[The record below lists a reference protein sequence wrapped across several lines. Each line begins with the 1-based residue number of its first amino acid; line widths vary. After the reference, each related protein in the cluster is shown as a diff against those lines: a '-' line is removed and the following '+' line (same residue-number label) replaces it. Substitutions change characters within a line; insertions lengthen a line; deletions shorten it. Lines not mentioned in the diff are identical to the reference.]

1 MNEDALLH
9 AIGVADSCELMSA
22 GFAFPD
28 EDLANALSSG
38 LFADDALACLLDADA
53 GEAALGRASAALSD
67 FARMDAAELFEF
79 LRKGH
84 TIMFLTPG
92 NDVPV
97 WPYEAAFR
105 YTAENHQGAPSLFRS
120 ARTIDVERHMREA
133 GVLPKNARREPSD
146 SVWNEFSFLSFLYGS
161 LAAALQ
167 EGRDDDAEVWRDRIT
182 RFWDEHASCWLSA
195 FMEKTRGEGP
205 VQTYGKEYA
214 ALASLG
220 QIVLDMVDADVSQW
234 KRRG

>member
-1 MNEDALLH
+1 MNEDVLLH
-9 AIGVADSCELMSA
+9 AIGMADSCELMSA
-22 GFAFPD
+22 AFAFPD

-38 LFADDALACLLDADA
+38 LFMDDALACLLDADA
-53 GEAALGRASAALSD
+53 GETALGQASAALTD
-67 FARMDAAELFEF
+67 FARTDAAELIEV
-79 LRKGH
+79 LRKGN

-167 EGRDDDAEVWRDRIT
+167 EGRDGDAEVWRDRIA

-195 FMEKTRGEGP
+195 FMEKTREESSA
-205 VQTYGKEYA
+205 QTYGKEYA

-220 QIVLDMVDADVSQW
+220 KIVLYMVEADVSQW
-234 KRRG
+234 KNRG